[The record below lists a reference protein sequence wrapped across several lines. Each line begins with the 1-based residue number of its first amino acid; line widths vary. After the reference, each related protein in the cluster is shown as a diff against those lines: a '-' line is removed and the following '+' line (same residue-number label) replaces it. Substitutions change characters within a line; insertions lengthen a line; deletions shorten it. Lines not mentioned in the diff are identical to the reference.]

1 MPLREPA
8 VSRQTLVITAALAWG
23 IVGLF
28 LIVRAAF
35 YLTEVDL
42 GNTTLVLA
50 SGTFGIL
57 LGLLKGKYIFAR
69 LARQNVK
76 RIDQISPHKEKI
88 CIFAF
93 QAWQSYLIVLVM
105 IGLGMALR
113 LSPPPRIY
121 LIGIFLVIGVGML
134 VGSRAYLISRPKTR
148 VPL

>member
-8 VSRQTLVITAALAWG
+8 VSRRTLVITAAVTWG
-23 IVGLF
+23 VVGIF
-28 LIVRAAF
+28 LIIRAAL
-35 YLTEVDL
+35 YLTEVDSDK
-42 GNTTLVLA
+42 TTLVLA

-69 LARQNVK
+69 LAKQNVQ
-76 RIDQISPHKEKI
+76 RIDQLSPHKEKI

-113 LSPPPRIY
+113 VSPLPRVY
-121 LIGIFLVIGVGML
+121 LIGIYLLIGVGLL
-134 VGSRAYLISRPKTR
+134 VGSRAYLKR
-148 VPL
+148 

>member
-1 MPLREPA
+1 MIIR
-8 VSRQTLVITAALAWG
+8 AAL
-23 IVGLF
+23 
-28 LIVRAAF
+28 
-35 YLTEVDL
+35 YLTEVDSDK
-42 GNTTLVLA
+42 TTLVLA

-69 LARQNVK
+69 LAKQNVQ

-113 LSPPPRIY
+113 VSPLPRVY
-121 LIGIFLVIGVGML
+121 LIGIYLLIGVGLL
-134 VGSRAYLISRPKTR
+134 VGSRAYLKR
-148 VPL
+148 

>member
-8 VSRQTLVITAALAWG
+8 VSRRTLVITAAVTWG
-23 IVGLF
+23 VVGIF
-28 LIVRAAF
+28 LIIRAAL
-35 YLTEVDL
+35 YLTEVDSDK
-42 GNTTLVLA
+42 TTLVLA

-69 LARQNVK
+69 LAKQNVQ

-113 LSPPPRIY
+113 VSPLPRVY
-121 LIGIFLVIGVGML
+121 LIGIYLLIGVGLL
-134 VGSRAYLISRPKTR
+134 VGSRAYLKR
-148 VPL
+148 

>member
-8 VSRQTLVITAALAWG
+8 VSRRTLVITAAVIWG
-23 IVGLF
+23 VVGLF
-28 LIVRAAF
+28 LIFRAAL
-35 YLTEVDL
+35 YLTEVDSDK
-42 GNTTLVLA
+42 TTLVLA

-69 LARQNVK
+69 LAKQNVQ
-76 RIDQISPHKEKI
+76 RIDQLSPHKKKI

-113 LSPPPRIY
+113 VSPLPRVY
-121 LIGIFLVIGVGML
+121 LIGIYLLIGVGLL
-134 VGSRAYLISRPKTR
+134 VGSRAYLKR
-148 VPL
+148 